1 MLTNQFAVE
10 VRWSRQDFFK
20 LGAGYVRSILRRY
33 GPSVFSKTYGMAMN
47 PKPWTETVCG
57 SGYVLE
63 APKTKPPEP
72 GGIA

>member
-47 PKPWTETVCG
+47 PKTLDRNSLWFRLCF
-57 SGYVLE
+57 
-63 APKTKPPEP
+63 
-72 GGIA
+72 GGT